1 MNPTFLI
8 GSSEQLDINP
18 RSKSFTLEA
27 VKIGVS
33 TGEKTYADLNVTQ
46 EKATYEYTLEIK
58 SKSGEITIPAS
69 GGSLELKGILTTW
82 RNGRKVSTLETP
94 FTMSG
99 YAPGFSI
106 SGKTVTASNRGT
118 VIGPSRA
125 INIVGYTN
133 NTIDGSTISGSVIIT
148 QEENKVTKVAPS
160 VTLSYNPS
168 EIPAKGGTSSPVVG
182 NISYITTFSS
192 GETLNDLPTSEYI
205 DTITKTNTFK
215 IHTLLV

>member
-1 MNPTFLI
+1 MVKSKTSPNIILAAIDSRATGETYPVVATVPWKEGVENDNLYIFQDTTKLNPTFLI
-8 GSSEQLDINP
+8 GSNEQLDINP

-46 EKATYEYTLEIK
+46 EKATYKYTLEIK

-160 VTLSYNPS
+160 VTLS
-168 EIPAKGGTSSPVVG
+168 
-182 NISYITTFSS
+182 
-192 GETLNDLPTSEYI
+192 
-205 DTITKTNTFK
+205 
-215 IHTLLV
+215 